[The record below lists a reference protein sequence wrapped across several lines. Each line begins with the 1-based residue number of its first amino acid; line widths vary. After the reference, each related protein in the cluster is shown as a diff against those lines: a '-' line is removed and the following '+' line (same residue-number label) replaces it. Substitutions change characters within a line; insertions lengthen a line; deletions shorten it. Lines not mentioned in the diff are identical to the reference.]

1 MDLTLSGKTYEE
13 IMNLEKS
20 EMFKT
25 LNEENKFLRKSV
37 LELKNELFKKS
48 KLEYIRDLNA

>member
-20 EMFKT
+20 EIFKT
-25 LNEENKFLRKSV
+25 LNEENNFLRKSI